1 MTVWKRL
8 LWPLLCAATALCVA
22 KDCSNH
28 TSIVGV
34 EGEDIVLS
42 PSVAG
47 DGNLT
52 RIRWKKGKNIVA
64 DSYSF
69 PPGKEKQRLNLDSSS
84 GELFLKNLSK
94 EDTGNY
100 TAAVFINEK
109 IKETCFDLKILERP
123 DINCTIN
130 NDTIQLNCTSASQDV
145 PLRYSWENIRNEE
158 IISENGSVVLLQRNA
173 NRFQKITCYVLAFDS
188 SASTSIKLSDCIPV
202 EEPDHQSRSR
212 MPLIAI
218 PIILVLMLV
227 LFCYIKKYLKKRKES
242 KILNESESEAK
253 NARGNCKEENS
264 ELPEEERESL
274 TKFELESVGG
284 KEKSEEYWPYNRTLE
299 NFTACFSSC
308 RCCFIE
314 DYTLSAVGHPAT
326 NPSGGDAIFPHCF
339 ILPKTSRLES

>member
-202 EEPDHQSRSR
+202 EE
-212 MPLIAI
+212 
-218 PIILVLMLV
+218 
-227 LFCYIKKYLKKRKES
+227 KYLKKRKES